1 MQRIEEQRVSANR
14 KRKSS
19 LALRLSPALI
29 AAAAG
34 GAVLYGDAAPA
45 QAGAEDLCNFKI
57 GAVSVWFGTE
67 PPVNLQNAGQP
78 LWDWAINNNQI
89 TGPAADRT
97 VDISAQADNRRIGT
111 LTTDADGI
119 GRSESGSKYIRGAAP
134 KQPGVQR
141 FFEGKMRD
149 TALVALLDR
158 ATNRTHIH
166 EVLCECLYNAR
177 VPRWMKTQ
185 PEAAPTPTPTPVP
198 ENPTPAPTP
207 KEICAPAQV
216 PLPCS
221 TKEMLFEPNKSD
233 TTEVGRSRLG
243 NMDLIMSLPNSA
255 ASNLSIYKK

>member
-1 MQRIEEQRVSANR
+1 MQRIEEQRLSVNR

-19 LALRLSPALI
+19 FALRLSPALI

-45 QAGAEDLCNFKI
+45 QAGTEDLCNFKI

-78 LWDWAINNNQI
+78 LWDWAINNHQI

-134 KQPGVQR
+134 KQPRVQR

-149 TALVALLDR
+149 TALVNLYDR
-158 ATNRTHIH
+158 ATNRTHTH
-166 EVLCECLYNAR
+166 EVLCECVYNAR
-177 VPRWMKTQ
+177 VPRWMKAQ
-185 PEAAPTPTPTPVP
+185 PEVIPTP
-198 ENPTPAPTP
+198 EPTPAPTEPTPTP
-207 KEICAPAQV
+207 KEVCAPAQV

-221 TKEMLFEPNKSD
+221 AKEMLFEPVRSD
-233 TTEVGRSRLG
+233 TQEEIGRSRLG
-243 NMDLIMSLPNSA
+243 NVDLIMSLPRSV
-255 ASNLSIYKK
+255 ASNLVFNKK